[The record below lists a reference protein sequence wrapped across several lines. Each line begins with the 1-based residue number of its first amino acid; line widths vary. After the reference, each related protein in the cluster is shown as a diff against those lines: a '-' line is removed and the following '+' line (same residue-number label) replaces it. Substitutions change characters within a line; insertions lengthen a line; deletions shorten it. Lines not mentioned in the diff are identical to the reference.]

1 MTFGDVDRKIMLLD
15 DEPFM
20 LKLLQQV
27 LANLGYLRVTA
38 FSNGQS
44 ALAAFDQENGQ
55 PDMILLDL
63 NMPKMDGLEFVRHLV
78 KRNFTGILILISG
91 EGERML
97 EATVKLVSAHG
108 IGILGHLHK
117 PFKPDELKALLVKRV
132 EPNARH
138 RASDRNAYSPAEL
151 RQGMASGELENY
163 YQPKVDVASGR
174 VVGVEALVRW
184 IHPQDGIVYP
194 DQFITVAEQ
203 HGLMDDLTHG
213 VLVRAMN
220 HVRQWGDERLD
231 LRVSVNVSMVNM
243 VALDFPDRVAELA
256 SRAGV
261 MPSSVMLEL
270 TESQLMQ
277 DLRAPLE
284 VLTRLRLK
292 RFGLSIDDFGTGH
305 SSLAQLR
312 DFPFHELKIDRSFV
326 HGASNSV
333 TLRAIYDASLA
344 LARELGMQVVAE
356 GVSEKA
362 DWDLL
367 CETGCDLA
375 QGYFVARPMSAD
387 ELGRWT
393 EDWGHRFAS
402 SLAHAGKVANDI

>member
-1 MTFGDVDRKIMLLD
+1 MLLD

-20 LKLLQQV
+20 LRLLQQV
-27 LANLGYLRVTA
+27 LANFGYSRVTA
-38 FSNGQS
+38 FTNGQS
-44 ALAAFDQENGQ
+44 ALAVFDQEIGR
-55 PDMILLDL
+55 PELILLDL
-63 NMPKMDGLEFVRHLV
+63 NMPEMDGLEFVRHLV
-78 KRNFTGILILISG
+78 DRKFAGGLILISG

-97 EATVKLVSAHG
+97 EVTVKLVSAHG
-108 IGILGHLHK
+108 IAILGHLHK
-117 PFKPDELKALLVKRV
+117 PFKPDELKALLMKRV
-132 EPNARH
+132 EPIDQH
-138 RASDRNAYSPAEL
+138 RASEKNAYSPAEL
-151 RQGMASGELENY
+151 RQGMTSGELENF
-163 YQPKVDVASGR
+163 YQPKVEVATGR
-174 VVGVEALVRW
+174 VVGAEALVRW
-184 IHPQDGIVYP
+184 LHPQDGIVYP
-194 DQFITVAEQ
+194 DQFITLAEQ
-203 HGLMDDLTHG
+203 HELMDDLTHG

-220 HVRQWGDERLD
+220 HVRQWGAKRLD

-243 VALDFPDRVAELA
+243 VALDFPDKVAELA

-326 HGASNSV
+326 HGASNSA
-333 TLRAIYDASLA
+333 TSRAIYDASLA

-375 QGYFVARPMSAD
+375 QGFFVARPMPAD
-387 ELGRWT
+387 ELV
-393 EDWGHRFAS
+393 DWAKAWSHRFAS
-402 SLAHAGKVANDI
+402 SLVQAR